1 MTAQRTITRAVHLSG
16 IGLHTGGPVSCRM
29 LPAPPDHGVSFS
41 RVDAAQ
47 APTIPARLS
56 EVVATDRGVVLGHT
70 MRVATVEHL
79 LAAAHGLGIDNLTV
93 EVNGEELPCGDGSGL
108 IFTDALM
115 QAGPV
120 EQDAPRHPIAV
131 TAPVWAIRERSLV
144 VAIPA
149 PQLRVTVLTTVEGT
163 SIPAQVAEF
172 DAGVD
177 DFVATMA
184 SARTWG
190 FAAELDALR
199 TRALARGA
207 SLDNVLGIGANGYLN
222 EPRFSNEVARHKVLD
237 LIGDLALLGRPLH
250 AHVVAIRSGH
260 GLHIALARLIARS
273 AVAAPVTRG
282 SSSACR
288 E

>member
-16 IGLHTGGPVSCRM
+16 IGLHTGGPVSFRM

-47 APTIPARLS
+47 APAIPARLS

-108 IFTDALM
+108 IFTDALV
-115 QAGPV
+115 QAGAV
-120 EQDAPRHPIAV
+120 EQDAPRHPIAI
-131 TAPVWAIRERSLV
+131 TAPLWTIRERSLV

-149 PQLRVTVLTTVEGT
+149 PQLRVTVLATVEGT

-172 DAGVD
+172 DAGID
-177 DFVATMA
+177 DFIAAVA

-190 FAAELDALR
+190 FAAEVEALR
-199 TRALARGA
+199 ARGLARGA
-207 SLDNVLGIGANGYLN
+207 SLENVLVIGPDGYLN

-250 AHVVAIRSGH
+250 AHLVAIRSGH
-260 GLHIALARLIARS
+260 GLHIALARSIAES
-273 AVAAPVTRG
+273 ADAAR
-282 SSSACR
+282 
-288 E
+288 